1 VMKASWSATAGA
13 ASAIPSPSAA
23 MPAITNFFML
33 ISFAP
38 MCAHMPLPAA
48 QYGRS
53 LWESAPYG
61 SNIGV
66 AVNSLQIQ
74 ISSE

>member
-1 VMKASWSATAGA
+1 
-13 ASAIPSPSAA
+13 
-23 MPAITNFFML
+23 ML